1 MILIALAAAAAATL
15 PAQCTGATNRVIIRQ
30 CEAAASVAAGNYGKA
45 ADAFELAA
53 REAETVRDPA
63 SSGLWLQA
71 GNAALAANDHQRALP
86 FLNAAIARG
95 NLAGEELGE
104 AYLDRARAYA
114 GLGKLVEARAD
125 LDQATRLVPA
135 DPLGW
140 LLSATLSRR
149 LNDLGRARS
158 DIQRAAELAPDDSG
172 VALEAGNIAILSGN
186 EAAARTAWQ
195 AAVRLQPDSPS
206 AKAAQDNLARLQ

>member
-1 MILIALAAAAAATL
+1 MILLALVAAAAA
-15 PAQCTGATNRVIIRQ
+15 PAQCANATNRTVIRQ
-30 CEAAASVAAGNYGKA
+30 CEAAASVAACEYGKA

-53 REAETVRDPA
+53 REAEAERDPA
-63 SSGLWLQA
+63 ASSLWLQA
-71 GNAALAANDHQRALP
+71 GNAALAARDHGRALP

-95 NLAGEELGE
+95 NLHGEELGE
-104 AYLDRARAYA
+104 AYLDRGRAYA
-114 GLGKLVEARAD
+114 GLGKLAEARAD

-149 LNDLGRARS
+149 LNDLPRASR
-158 DIQRAAELAPDDSG
+158 DIQQAATLAPDDSA

-195 AAVRLQPDSPS
+195 AAARLQPSSPS
-206 AKAAQDNLARLQ
+206 AKAAEDNLARLQ